1 MQWDTITLDVDD
13 TVATLTVDRPE
24 SLNALNV
31 ETLEA
36 IEDAVAEADAQDAR
50 VLILTGAGERAFIA
64 GADISY
70 MRDLTTPEAQAYAEL
85 GHRVADAVESFP
97 GVTIAAVNGYAFGGG
112 CELALACDLR
122 VASERAVLGQTEIDL
137 GIVPGWGGTQRL
149 TRLVGDETARRLVFF
164 GERVD
169 ASDANE
175 LDLVGEVVA
184 HDQLADHVREMAE
197 ELAAKPAVAL
207 RTAKEALNQVH
218 EMPQHA
224 GFAYERRAWAGLF
237 GTHDQREGMQAFVEK
252 RDPDFE

>member
-1 MQWDTITLDVDD
+1 MQWDTVTLDVDD
-13 TVATLTVDRPE
+13 AIATLTVDRPD
-24 SLNALNV
+24 SLNALTV

-36 IEDAVAEADAQDAR
+36 IEDALAEAEARDAR
-50 VLILTGAGERAFIA
+50 VVILTGAGEKAFIA

-70 MRDLTTPEAQAYAEL
+70 MQDLATPEAQAYAEL
-85 GHRVADAVESFP
+85 GHRVADAIETYP
-97 GVTIAAVNGYAFGGG
+97 GVTVAAINGYAFGGG

-184 HDQLADHVREMAE
+184 HDQLSGHVREMAT

-218 EMPQHA
+218 ETHQHA
-224 GFAYERRAWAGLF
+224 GLAYERRAWAGLF
-237 GTHDQREGMQAFVEK
+237 GTHDQREGMEAFVEK
-252 RDPDFE
+252 RDPEFE